1 MHGVLA
7 AVSALLIIGQLLDPE
22 RLVLVRIQLLLLL
35 LLLIG
40 HHQDQVPTF
49 LRPVHP
55 EAEAQQVGQQ
65 PAEVGQSFGQG
76 PGLLITLFCWNSAT

>member
-1 MHGVLA
+1 MVLA

-35 LLLIG
+35 PLLLLG
-40 HHQDQVPTF
+40 YHQDQVPTF

-65 PAEVGQSFGQG
+65 PAEVGQAFGQG
-76 PGLLITLFCWNSAT
+76 PGFI

>member
-35 LLLIG
+35 LLLG

-65 PAEVGQSFGQG
+65 PAEVGQTFGQG
-76 PGLLITLFCWNSAT
+76 PGLLFILLFELCHV